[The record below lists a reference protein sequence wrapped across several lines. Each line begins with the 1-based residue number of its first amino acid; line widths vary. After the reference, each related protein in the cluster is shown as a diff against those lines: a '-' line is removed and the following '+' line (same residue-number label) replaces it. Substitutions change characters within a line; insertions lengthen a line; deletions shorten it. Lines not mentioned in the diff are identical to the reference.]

1 MRKAL
6 TEKTLTALK
15 PGMKRYE
22 VRDLHFPGFGVRVS
36 RNGKLTFFIS
46 YRYGTIQRRK
56 KIGVYPRL
64 ALQEARTRALAD
76 LRLVDEGIDP
86 AHAQRSRDYLVTSV
100 VDEFIEK
107 YAKVKTR
114 GWKASHA
121 LLRREIVGPH
131 GQRDIRKVE
140 RSDIIAILDDMVAK
154 GHNAQANRFLAY
166 VRRMFNW
173 CVERGILNVSPA
185 NGIKAPCKEQPRE
198 RVLTD
203 DEIARIIP
211 VCRQHGYP
219 FGSLFHVILLT
230 AQRRGEVSGMR
241 WSEIDLVNRVWH
253 LPSARTKNGKAH
265 SVPLSDAVMDILT
278 TIPRFADSDL
288 VFTTNGRTPVSGW
301 GKPVKRLSDEAK
313 VQNWHIH
320 DMRRTAASGMA
331 RLGIQPYV
339 VEKIL
344 NHVTGQISGVAA
356 TYNRYGYDQEKR
368 DALNKWANHLATLN
382 RPESLIA
389 A

>member
-6 TEKTLTALK
+6 TEKTLAGLK
-15 PGMKRYE
+15 PDIKRYE

-36 RNGKLTFFIS
+36 RNGRLTFFIS

-56 KIGVYPRL
+56 KIGIYPRV

-86 AHAQRSRDYLVTSV
+86 ARTQRTQDFLVCNV
-100 VDEFIEK
+100 VEEFIEK

-121 LLRREIVGPH
+121 LLKREIVGPH
-131 GQRDIRKVE
+131 GQRDIRKIE
-140 RSDIIAILDDMVAK
+140 RSDIIAILDDMIAK

-166 VRRMFNW
+166 ARRMFGW
-173 CVERGILNVSPA
+173 CVERDIITVSPT
-185 NGIKAPCKEQPRE
+185 NGIKAPCKEQARE
-198 RVLTD
+198 RVLSD
-203 DEIARIIP
+203 DEIARILP
-211 VCRQHGYP
+211 VCRKHGYP
-219 FGSLFHVILLT
+219 FGSLFQVLLLT

-241 WSEIDLVNRVWH
+241 WSEVDLINRVWH
-253 LPSARTKNGKAH
+253 LPSHRTKNGHAH
-265 SVPLSDAVMDILT
+265 SVPLSDAVMNILNVL
-278 TIPRFADSDL
+278 PRFADSDL

-313 VQNWHIH
+313 VHNWHIH

-331 RLGIQPYV
+331 RLGVQPYV

-368 DALNKWANHLATLN
+368 TALENWSAHLSRL
-382 RPESLIA
+382 
-389 A
+389 